1 MKILTLKVDDRIADA
16 YNSATDLGKAKMNE
30 LANALLAEVVRKNQA
45 GELFKIIDKIS
56 EEASTK
62 GLTPEKLG
70 ELMGWNDET
79 LVNLFGKNYL
89 MHG

>member
-16 YNSATDLGKAKMNE
+16 YNSATDMDKARMNE

-45 GELFKIIDKIS
+45 GELSKTMDKIS
-56 EEASTK
+56 KESTAN

-70 ELMGWNDET
+70 ELMGWDEQT
-79 LVNLFGKNYL
+79 LINLFGKNYL
-89 MHG
+89 THG